1 MLAELLKLRDE
12 HKHSFGTIL
21 NSEKFGDLRKWLD
34 EKTPLLQSRKY
45 TAATKLYWVAH
56 GLTDFPVC
64 GLCGKTRLM
73 RNVDSFERGYF
84 RACSQ
89 QCDSMKAAK
98 KEKYKATSLERWGSE
113 NFYSS
118 DAGKAARRKWC
129 EANGVSNP
137 FQLES
142 VKEKARKTRR
152 EKFGYDYAMQSPE
165 KRALASE
172 RYKAKTGY
180 SHQFENPEVVARAR
194 RTVDKKKKAG
204 VDVYGKRRL
213 GNRAR
218 RYAEFAKCREIR
230 PMFAE
235 ADFTRL
241 DARLQYLVPLKWK
254 CLKCGNEFE
263 ALLDQNWSSRMHM
276 PARCPICHPLD
287 TSAGTSEAEREFAA
301 FCGACAEIVE
311 NDRSVIAPFELDVFI
326 PSKKLAFE
334 FDGLYWHCDGNKP
347 AKYHL

>member
-1 MLAELLKLRDE
+1 MKKRNLLITSKQDEEFLSRILDLRRKSTCGFATALKSGKYRYLYE
-12 HKHSFGTIL
+12 WL
-21 NSEKFGDLRKWLD
+21 NS
-34 EKTPLLQSRKY
+34 KTPLLQDAKY
-45 TAATKLYWVAH
+45 TVATKLYWVAH

-64 GLCGKTRLM
+64 GFCGKARLV

-89 QCDSMKAAK
+89 KCDGMKAAK
-98 KEKYKATSLERWGSE
+98 KEKYKATSLARWGSE
-113 NFYSS
+113 NFSSS

-152 EKFGYDYAMQSPE
+152 ERFGHDYTMQSPE

-172 RYKAKTGY
+172 RYKARTGY
-180 SHQFENPEVVARAR
+180 SHQFENPEVVAKAR
-194 RTVDKKKKAG
+194 RAVNEKKKAG
-204 VDVYGKRRL
+204 IDVYGKRRL

-235 ADFTRL
+235 AEFTRL

-263 ALLDQNWSSRMHM
+263 ALLD
-276 PARCPICHPLD
+276 
-287 TSAGTSEAEREFAA
+287 
-301 FCGACAEIVE
+301 
-311 NDRSVIAPFELDVFI
+311 
-326 PSKKLAFE
+326 
-334 FDGLYWHCDGNKP
+334 
-347 AKYHL
+347 